1 MLLTVDH
8 VLLVYD
14 VTRHPC
20 FFSAFS
26 ISPYVPSSSH
36 REYFVLIVFESSC
49 RTFPS
54 GDAGWLSLLAQ
65 FVLVPPFFL
74 RSGAF
79 TASRCDFQRVA

>member
-14 VTRHPC
+14 VTRHP
-20 FFSAFS
+20 
-26 ISPYVPSSSH
+26 
-36 REYFVLIVFESSC
+36 YFVLIVFESSC